1 MSIAASVRSISP
13 VARSLTEGGRMVAFK
28 SAFAPATEVAQSLQ
42 NPVRPNLLA
51 FSVRVAMESEDQ
63 IADANEVIVG
73 ADAQAIDDQVGSL
86 SNAVNTMVYT
96 ARNVIVPTIDGL
108 VQQYVARQSGS
119 FQPNVSVNAFK
130 YHGVHSEPALVNHIA
145 SKYAQVVAQPNYRT
159 FILNGLSAEA
169 IVTLVAEN
177 NPHLE
182 SSQVV
187 EWLLEMGAE
196 RILAVWAKLYGT
208 SREFDFSSA
217 SWMSPASWPLQID
230 ELLLAYCLTG
240 ALREA
245 PQEVTA
251 ESVDL
256 QQWELVLGNLH
267 ELIGSKLLQAYQY
280 RAQDA
285 KNQRL
290 VLNTDGKDAMRT
302 GTVAVLVNG
311 DVYNGWL
318 QAGGDVQALLSVAVH
333 QPNLKNVAQINPVAD
348 ELVAQWTKYYPVLR
362 QACLDNGLR
371 NRRRDVVAVFLNNTT
386 PAVEGLPQIDTGVAA
401 ELLDNEL
408 RAIDDEEYEKPYLL
422 FAGLVCRIYYPNQ
435 RLYFGF
441 MRAMDRYAKVH
452 PGASGRE
459 LAIEATIELVA
470 TYLADQ
476 MITVQYTPEVD
487 PNAVALEDEGVANV
501 KIDNDNAEIAE
512 DLGEIQAPV
521 ETDEVAA
528 AQAEGEL
535 DAEGNPVTPAE
546 GDSTVADDFE
556 PAAGE
561 QGTDSSEL
569 PDDGQSAGFEPE
581 QPEAELPA
589 SGEAPVEPEEEELPN
604 EAQP

>member
-28 SAFAPATEVAQSLQ
+28 SAFAPAAEVAQSLQ
-42 NPVRPNLLA
+42 NPGRPHLLA
-51 FSVRVAMESEDQ
+51 FSTRIAMESEGQ
-63 IADANEVIVG
+63 FADANETILG

-86 SNAVNTMVYT
+86 SKAVQTMVFT

-108 VQQYVARQSGS
+108 VQQYVAKQSGS

-130 YHGVHSEPALVNHIA
+130 YHAVHSEPGLVNHVA
-145 SKYAQVVAQPNYRT
+145 SKYSQVTAQESYRT
-159 FILNGLSAEA
+159 FILTGLSAEA

-187 EWLLEMGAE
+187 EWLLEMGAD
-196 RILAVWAKLYGT
+196 RISAVWAKLYGT

-217 SWMSPASWPLQID
+217 SWMSPGSWPLQID

-256 QQWELVLGNLH
+256 TQWELALGNLH

-290 VLNTDGKDAMRT
+290 VLATDGQEAMRT

-333 QPNLKNVAQINPVAD
+333 QPNLKTVAQINPVAA

-371 NRRRDVVAVFLNNTT
+371 NRRRDVVAVFLNNAS
-386 PAVEGLPQIDTGVAA
+386 PAVEGLPQIDNNVAN

-408 RAIDDEEYEKPYLL
+408 RAIDDAEYEKPFLL

-441 MRAMDRYAKVH
+441 MRSMDRYAQVH

-476 MITVQYTPEVD
+476 LVTVQYTPQVD
-487 PNAVALEDEGVANV
+487 PNAVALEDDGGANV
-501 KIDNDNAEIAE
+501 KIDADNAETAA
-512 DLGEIQAPV
+512 DLGDIQPEPV
-521 ETDEVAA
+521 IDEVAE
-528 AQAEGEL
+528 QA
-535 DAEGNPVTPAE
+535 AE
-546 GDSTVADDFE
+546 GDSTLADGAE

-561 QGTDSSEL
+561 MGSDASEL

-581 QPEAELPA
+581 QPEGELPA
-589 SGEAPVEPEEEELPN
+589 SGAAVEVPEEEELPN